1 MDCWL
6 CGDAP
11 LLIRDVICDL
21 FNTTIYIESCTALL
35 QHYDLTHK
43 WATQHNNLLS
53 SFIECLITYFYLVH
67 HHAFVRCTTCLVYA
81 VMLLFGVCNHAFIW
95 CMQSCFYLVYATML
109 LDVRYHAFIWCTKS
123 CFYGVRN
130 HAFIWCM
137 VHLSSSLFRLNYLL
151 GYEPNASWSFIIRVH
166 HCAACVL
173 LLHTHT

>member
-1 MDCWL
+1 MWWCLFDLPTCYFSGIGSAFFVLAYSW
-6 CGDAP
+6 
-11 LLIRDVICDL
+11 CDF

-35 QHYDLTHK
+35 QQYDLTLK

-137 VHLSSSLFRLNYLL
+137 VLKLKF
-151 GYEPNASWSFIIRVH
+151 AS
-166 HCAACVL
+166 
-173 LLHTHT
+173 T

>member
-1 MDCWL
+1 M
-6 CGDAP
+6 
-11 LLIRDVICDL
+11 LLFGVPSCFRPVTTMLL
-21 FNTTIYIESCTALL
+21 FGV
-35 QHYDLTHK
+35 
-43 WATQHNNLLS
+43 LLS
-53 SFIECLITYFYLVH
+53 I
-67 HHAFVRCTTCLVYA
+67 CLVYA
-81 VMLLFGVCNHAFIW
+81 IMLLFGVCYHAIRCTLSCFYLVYKIMLLFGVQNHAFIW
-95 CMQSCFYLVYATML
+95 CTQ
-109 LDVRYHAFIWCTKS
+109 S